1 MLISTRFCP
10 VCGAANEPE
19 QTNCFACGHHLDAEM
34 QEEMPPLR
42 DRYQIRATLG
52 YGGYSVVYHARDLK
66 AGRDVAVKRVTLSG
80 LSAEETIEATD
91 TFNRELNMLQA
102 LHHPQV
108 PRLYDHFS
116 DRDHWYLV
124 LEYLEGTTLETYLA
138 TRADKDKP
146 VPFQEVLAIGLQLC
160 TVLDYLHTCQP
171 PVIFRDLKPGNIIR
185 SSRGKLSLIDF
196 GIARYYRKG
205 QAHDTRNLG
214 SPGYASPEQYGS
226 AQTTPRSDLYSLGAL
241 LHALL
246 SGQDPAER
254 PRGQG
259 LAPLHLEQSA
269 AGKKL
274 AELIRR
280 LLAPKP
286 EQRPAGASEVATELE
301 AIRRLHQSLDTSRIW
316 YPPQPAPVVS
326 PASQQQQIQQF
337 QQQYQA
343 QVQAQKKATRRR
355 FIKRGLFGI
364 AAFALTIPTLRFGV
378 PALSS
383 LLSGSNSN
391 VGSFGQ
397 AYSDRHR
404 HFPGSSEQ
412 PAQGS
417 YVSQIVWSPDGQQ
430 FALISNT
437 ESVSVYQAGQGGGP
451 SVTFGVAPPKALAW
465 APDSQRLAIGFQD
478 GSVMLVD
485 VYLDSLLT
493 YSLAAG
499 PVENIAW
506 SPDGEYIASVDPQN
520 LVRVCYLGNGS
531 GNVVPDYAGLAGAST
546 GDTFLLA
553 WSPDSTRLVIQGRAS
568 SAHSLAV
575 WSVKAGVLYTF
586 ASTPALAVAWSPDGS
601 QIATVDQTTLYLW
614 DASTGKASATYPVRN
629 PPYPI
634 AFNADLV
641 WSPDSSHLVL
651 DTGYSTLQ
659 IWDIRTGVSMLRPIY
674 LDVTRTMIW
683 LPDGRLALVDDNLRT
698 EYLSL

>member
-1 MLISTRFCP
+1 MLISTRFCSI
-10 VCGAANEPE
+10 CGAANELE
-19 QTNCFACGHHLDAEM
+19 QTNCFACGHHLDAEI
-34 QEEMPPLR
+34 QEETPPLR

-52 YGGYSVVYHARDLK
+52 HGGYSVVYRARDLE
-66 AGRDVAVKRVTLSG
+66 AGRDVAIKRVTLSG

-91 TFNRELNMLQA
+91 TFNRELNLLQA

-124 LEYLEGTTLETYLA
+124 LEYLEGATLETYLS
-138 TRADKDKP
+138 TRVNKDKP
-146 VPFQEVLAIGLQLC
+146 VPLQEVLAIGLQLC
-160 TVLDYLHTCQP
+160 TVLDYLHTRQP

-196 GIARYYRKG
+196 GIARYYRRG
-205 QAHDTRNLG
+205 QVHDTRNLG

-226 AQTTPRSDLYSLGAL
+226 AQTTPQSDLYSLGAL

-246 SGQDPAER
+246 SGQDPAEL

-259 LAPLHLEQSA
+259 LAPLRLEQST

-274 AELIRR
+274 AELVRR
-280 LLAPKP
+280 LLASDP
-286 EQRPAGASEVATELE
+286 ERRPAGVGEVAAELE
-301 AIRRLHQSLDTSRIW
+301 AIRRLLQSLDTSRIW
-316 YPPQPAPVVS
+316 HPPQQAPVVS

-343 QVQAQKKATRRR
+343 QVQAHKKATRRR
-355 FIKRGLFGI
+355 FIKRGLFGV

-383 LLSGSNSN
+383 LLASSNSN
-391 VGSFGQ
+391 AGPFGQ
-397 AYSDRHR
+397 AYPNRHH
-404 HFPGSSEQ
+404 HFPGSSGQ
-412 PAQGS
+412 PSQVS
-417 YVSQIVWSPDGQQ
+417 YVSQIAWSPDGQQ
-430 FALISNT
+430 FALISNNDG
-437 ESVSVYQAGQGGGP
+437 VGVYQAGQGGGP
-451 SVTFGVAPPKALAW
+451 YVTFGSAPPNVLAW
-465 APDSQRLAIGFQD
+465 APDSKRLAIGSQD
-478 GSVMLVD
+478 GSIALVD
-485 VYLDSLLT
+485 KNLGELLT
-493 YSLAAG
+493 YDVPAA

-506 SPDGEYIASVDPQN
+506 SPDGKYIASVDPQDLLN
-520 LVRVCYLGNGS
+520 VCYVGNGS
-531 GNVVPDYAGLAGAST
+531 AMPSYASISGAST
-546 GDTFLLA
+546 GNTFLLA
-553 WSPDSTRLVIQGRAS
+553 WSPDSMRLVIPGGGV
-568 SAHSLAV
+568 SAQNLQV
-575 WSVKAGVLYTF
+575 WSLKAGVLYSF

-601 QIATVDQTTLYLW
+601 QIATVDQHTLYLW
-614 DASTGKASATYPVRN
+614 NASTGKANATYPVRN
-629 PPYPI
+629 PPYPV

-641 WSPDSSHLVL
+641 WSPDGSHVVL

-659 IWDIRTGVSMLRPIY
+659 VWNARTGASTLRPIY

-698 EYLSL
+698 EYLNL